1 MAGGKRRTGA
11 ASAAASG
18 AASGGGAG
26 ASGGSS
32 TSRRNASRRRRA
44 EPNRYADDRPE
55 ALLTTADGSA
65 AAAAAS
71 SAGAANA
78 AASGTVNAAEPA
90 QNASGAA
97 FNEAA
102 GFTQKGADG
111 ALPDGAIAHRVSVLP
126 ALRYVRPG
134 YLQSAVDTLEQQQRQ
149 KAKKGKE
156 EMQANQEEQDEMDVD
171 APAKMQTA
179 HHDDGKDSQSCASR
193 SPSRRSSSAMDDSTP
208 NPPRGKNSTPGTS
221 RAQCYPSSDPRSPS
235 YIPPLRRQEILA
247 QLRTDPALTP
257 LFGPSIGLLHKARRA
272 FKENSGGIGGAA
284 GIGDDIGVA
293 AGGASGSTLRPDWD
307 GVRYNQFYYPQDYVN
322 DEDTS
327 VDQENNGAD
336 TAKGGAAPADAA
348 DSDAT
353 PRKRLRLAPGVLPV
367 SRAVTVLAMTKDTD
381 PASATTSAADSEK
394 SVSYRY
400 MAVGDTA
407 GFVTLYATEPI
418 ISQVGRLATTSS
430 IRDYESE
437 LAIRSRPQKLKRIAA
452 ASVATSASGGGGGS
466 RHGSDDEQAVAQ
478 RRGGIRFAGYRTVI
492 DSSRPLVAQ
501 MPNAVEAMAFNCTG
515 TKIAVASKFE
525 VELFDCLT
533 GTMLWSCP
541 TSRLFGANSTAAV
554 SISDKG
560 RLVLAEGASKMAR
573 RAPLKLSFHPTCE
586 DGDIVAGYEFDVWN
600 KKDQE
605 EEDIAGIALEDRDM
619 SLVSP
624 MLQFATS
631 HQKNVS
637 GMVTSSKVKV
647 RGIIPSAED
656 TGLPFA
662 LGSRAM
668 AIHDEFNPSRML
680 MVVINNNPRAD
691 DVEKDLAWRKKNS
704 NSGMQPFPHLQEL
717 LLVDAS
723 SPSFK
728 VLHRTVLPSR
738 PGSKAKIVTVE
749 ALCQSL
755 GGTYTAAAT
764 SCKGGIRLY
773 RTEGLVHLA
782 TYGEGIKLHSSTI
795 MWQDIFI
802 IKMGNKKGRAEE
814 REDEL
819 LLRTA
824 DSPTNSE
831 ESASST
837 PEAADYTDLMLVGVP
852 GAFREPIDL
861 NDRIHIWDLAD
872 VGWGGTKLP
881 AITLIAPPK
890 SNGIASLLYDGR
902 PGSSVGDASKGG
914 GGGRFIISTQS
925 GDCRQFGSKMVSEW
939 PGRMYPAG
947 YIVLDDN
954 VEYVEDEDELDI
966 VVDYHPIDLL
976 SQGSSDLLFGIDSPE
991 KRSRSKAQVESA
1003 DDDLKKALEASMYD
1017 ADVDVLGVDTNS
1029 YNKSS
1034 STCLLSAQPE
1044 SHLKEHIDSSN
1055 GLVGNSTDT
1064 QMGESEFDAMSL
1076 LPSAQGIKELAD
1088 KNRQPEESES
1098 GDLETETKEVSNKGP
1113 GKRKRKGGRARGK
1126 RPGTGNKFE
1135 ALLKEMVDPKLQAI
1149 MTQRERW
1156 SNGEGSAL
1164 RQKAMETVAS
1174 SNDTGN
1180 SPACEACLGRPVHHR
1195 CGSRLNPVA
1204 VERAEEERRLQV
1216 EKEKLRRKVEGN
1228 RKRREVK
1235 RQKLLEEQE
1244 RSAEAMRLLQEEEQ
1258 QQRERQRERLRLD
1271 ALARQEAVAR
1281 QEAAQMQQ
1289 DALVLMGQGSAAAPA
1304 SHPPIPSAPQPYA
1317 PGVQDAALASQ
1328 AGQGAFAFMGQ
1339 RPPGP
1344 SYPHSAA
1351 TMIMPSAPVAA
1362 AKAGALAGAPASHG
1376 PPGTN
1381 HPPPNLTPPP
1391 PTKPSSVVVPTASAR
1406 KSPQEEEQER
1416 QNVALQLLGMAPMRS
1431 APPSAPAP
1439 APNLPTQPPAPPSSA
1454 PYPACQ
1460 APVAGVQGNGY
1471 FPSALPPPQ
1480 QEYQARP
1487 PVQNPTLSALDILA
1501 HQSLS
1506 GSGTSRR
1513 QTQVQ
1518 AQQQPPVQPSAASAA
1533 LLQMAS
1539 IASEHQPTQASTTG
1553 LPTSSQPASQPL
1565 GGINVAPQG
1574 ERSSP
1579 PTSSLPLKKRDPMH
1593 NDDSGAT

>member
-11 ASAAASG
+11 ASAAAGAASG
-18 AASGGGAG
+18 AASSGAG
-26 ASGGSS
+26 GFGS
-32 TSRRNASRRRRA
+32 SRRNASRRRRA

-65 AAAAAS
+65 AAAAA
-71 SAGAANA
+71 GAAGGGGAPGPANIA
-78 AASGTVNAAEPA
+78 DPA
-90 QNASGAA
+90 QNASANT

-111 ALPDGAIAHRVSVLP
+111 ALPDGAIAHRVSVQP

-134 YLQSAVDTLEQQQRQ
+134 YLQSAVDTLKQGQLQ
-149 KAKKGKE
+149 KAK
-156 EMQANQEEQDEMDVD
+156 QEEEEEGQARQAKEGGGAIVNEDAMDVD
-171 APAKMQTA
+171 APVDATSKPC
-179 HHDDGKDSQSCASR
+179 SSR
-193 SPSRRSSSAMDDSTP
+193 SPSRRSGSAMDDSAHNQHNAKGSSFTP
-208 NPPRGKNSTPGTS
+208 Q
-221 RAQCYPSSDPRSPS
+221 AHCYPSSDPRSPS

-247 QLRTDPALTP
+247 QLRNDPALTP

-272 FKENSGGIGGAA
+272 FKEGSGGGPGGMAS
-284 GIGDDIGVA
+284 GVGVGEDIGVA
-293 AGGASGSTLRPDWD
+293 AGGSGSTLRPDWD
-307 GVRYNQFYYPQDYVN
+307 GVRYNQFYYPQDYVGGG
-322 DEDTS
+322 EDTS
-327 VDQENNGAD
+327 AGREEGNAMD
-336 TAKGGAAPADAA
+336 AASPSADAA
-348 DSDAT
+348 ADSAAAS
-353 PRKRLRLAPGVLPV
+353 RKRRRLAPGVLPV
-367 SRAVTVLAMTKDTD
+367 SRAVTVLAMTKDPTT
-381 PASATTSAADSEK
+381 TTSTTTRTADSDK
-394 SVSYRY
+394 AVSYRY

-437 LAIRSRPQKLKRIAA
+437 LSIRSRPQKLKRVAA

-478 RRGGIRFAGYRTVI
+478 RQGGIRFAGYRTVV

-515 TKIAVASKFE
+515 TQIAVASKFE

-541 TSRLFGANSTAAV
+541 TSRLFGVNSTAAV

-560 RLVLAEGASKMAR
+560 RLVLAEGAFKMAR
-573 RAPLKLSFHPTCE
+573 RAPLKLSFHPTRE
-586 DGDIVAGYEFDVWN
+586 DGDIIAGYEFDVWN

-605 EEDIAGIALEDRDM
+605 EEDVADIPLEDRDV

-624 MLQFATS
+624 LLQFATS

-637 GMVTSSKVKV
+637 GEVTSSKVKV
-647 RGIIPSAED
+647 RGIIPSEED
-656 TGLPFA
+656 TGSPFA

-668 AIHDEFNPSRML
+668 IIHDESNPSRML
-680 MVVINNNPRAD
+680 MVVINNHPRAD
-691 DVEKDLAWRKKNS
+691 DVQEDFAWRKKNS
-704 NSGMQPFPHLQEL
+704 GSGIQPFPHLQEL

-723 SPSFK
+723 SPLFK
-728 VLHRTVLPSR
+728 VLHRTILPSR

-749 ALCQSL
+749 ALCQSP

-764 SCKGGIRLY
+764 SCKGGVRLY
-773 RTEGLVHLA
+773 RTDGLVHLA

-802 IKMGNKKGRAEE
+802 IKRGNKKGRAEE

-819 LLRTA
+819 LLRTT
-824 DSPTNSE
+824 DSPTSSE

-837 PEAADYTDLMLVGVP
+837 PAAEDYTDLMLVGVP

-881 AITLIAPPK
+881 AITLIAPTK

-925 GDCRQFGSKMVSEW
+925 GDCREFGSKMVSEW

-947 YIVLDDN
+947 YIVLNDN

-966 VVDYHPIDLL
+966 VVDNHPIDLL
-976 SQGSSDLLFGIDSPE
+976 SQGSSDLLFDIDSPE
-991 KRSRSKAQVESA
+991 KRSRSKAHVESV

-1017 ADVDVLGVDTNS
+1017 ADVDVLGIDANS
-1029 YNKSS
+1029 HNKSS
-1034 STCLLSAQPE
+1034 STSLFSTQPE
-1044 SHLKEHIDSSN
+1044 SHLREHIDSSN
-1055 GLVGNSTDT
+1055 VLVGNSTDT
-1064 QMGESEFDAMSL
+1064 QMRASEFDAMSL
-1076 LPSAQGIKELAD
+1076 LPSVQGIKEQAE
-1088 KNRQPEESES
+1088 KNQQREESKP
-1098 GDLETETKEVSNKGP
+1098 GDLETETKDVSTAGT
-1113 GKRKRKGGRARGK
+1113 GKAKRKGGRARAK
-1126 RPGTGNKFE
+1126 RPGAGNKFE
-1135 ALLKEMVDPKLQAI
+1135 ALLKETVDPKLQAI
-1149 MTQRERW
+1149 MTQRECW
-1156 SNGEGSAL
+1156 SSGEGSAL
-1164 RQKAMETVAS
+1164 RQAAKETVAS
-1174 SNDTGN
+1174 SKDNKN

-1204 VERAEEERRLQV
+1204 VERAEEERRLQI

-1235 RQKLLEEQE
+1235 RQKLLEEEE
-1244 RSAEAMRLLQEEEQ
+1244 RSAEAMRLLQQQEEE
-1258 QQRERQRERLRLD
+1258 QRERQRERLRLD
-1271 ALARQEAVAR
+1271 AFARQEAVAR
-1281 QEAAQMQQ
+1281 QEADQMQQ
-1289 DALVLMGQGSAAAPA
+1289 DALVLMGQGSAVAPA
-1304 SHPPIPSAPQPYA
+1304 SHPSFPSAPVQYA
-1317 PGVQDAALASQ
+1317 PGTHNAALATQ

-1339 RPPGP
+1339 GPAGP
-1344 SYPHSAA
+1344 SYPYSAA
-1351 TMIMPSAPVAA
+1351 TMAIPSAPAVAVPA
-1362 AKAGALAGAPASHG
+1362 GVWAGAATFQG
-1376 PPGTN
+1376 PPITN
-1381 HPPPNLTPPP
+1381 NSPPNFTPPP
-1391 PTKPSSVVVPTASAR
+1391 STKSSSVPTASTR

-1431 APPSAPAP
+1431 SSPSASAPAP
-1439 APNLPTQPPAPPSSA
+1439 IAPTQTPAPLSSGH
-1454 PYPACQ
+1454 YPEYQ
-1460 APVAGVQGNGY
+1460 APAAGFQGNGY
-1471 FPSALPPPQ
+1471 FPSDLLP
-1480 QEYQARP
+1480 QEQHHQARP
-1487 PVQNPTLSALDILA
+1487 QVQNAALSALDILA
-1501 HQSLS
+1501 HQSLA
-1506 GSGTSRR
+1506 GSGPSGR
-1513 QTQVQ
+1513 QSQLR

-1539 IASEHQPTQASTTG
+1539 IASVHQPTQVATSVA
-1553 LPTSSQPASQPL
+1553 PSSQPTGQPL

-1574 ERSSP
+1574 ERPSP
-1579 PTSSLPLKKRDPMH
+1579 PTSSLPLKKRDNMH
-1593 NDDSGAT
+1593 HDDGGAT